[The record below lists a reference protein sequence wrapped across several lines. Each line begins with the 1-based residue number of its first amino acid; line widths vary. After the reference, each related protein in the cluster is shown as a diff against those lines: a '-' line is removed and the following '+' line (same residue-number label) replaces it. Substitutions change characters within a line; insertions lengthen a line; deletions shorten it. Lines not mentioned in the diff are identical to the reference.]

1 MTNSLPDIPEH
12 HVKVLEKEM
21 LGSLKPGMREVLEE
35 YTAMRR
41 KDEPFWGK

>member
-1 MTNSLPDIPEH
+1 
-12 HVKVLEKEM
+12 M